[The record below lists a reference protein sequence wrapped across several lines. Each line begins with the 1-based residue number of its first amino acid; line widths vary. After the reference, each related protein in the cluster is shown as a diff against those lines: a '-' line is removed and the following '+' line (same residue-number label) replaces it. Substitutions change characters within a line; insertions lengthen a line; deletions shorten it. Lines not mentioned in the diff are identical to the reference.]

1 MKTKQTKKS
10 LIEHLRKIPIV
21 QLACE
26 KSNVSRAC
34 YYKWRAADPDFA
46 KQADEALDDGIASLN
61 DLSEAQLIAMI
72 KDQNIMAIQFW
83 LRARHKAYS
92 NKVELS
98 GKIKHEVDAWTPET
112 EAAINKVIQLAQG
125 IIPDQPLNDLA
136 LNTATEQTSE
146 ENKINNSENI
156 SEQPTPPVG
165 IK

>member
-34 YYKWRAADPDFA
+34 YYKWRAADPDFT

-98 GKIKHEVDAWTPET
+98 GKIKHEVDAWP
-112 EAAINKVIQLAQG
+112 AAQELVNNSLRLAQG
-125 IIPDQPLNDLA
+125 IISGKLAPLAA
-136 LNTATEQTSE
+136 LDIASE
-146 ENKINNSENI
+146 ENKITNSENI
-156 SEQPTPPVG
+156 SEQPTPFVG

>member
-1 MKTKQTKKS
+1 
-10 LIEHLRKIPIV
+10 
-21 QLACE
+21 
-26 KSNVSRAC
+26 
-34 YYKWRAADPDFA
+34 
-46 KQADEALDDGIASLN
+46 
-61 DLSEAQLIAMI
+61 
-72 KDQNIMAIQFW
+72 MAIQFW

-156 SEQPTPPVG
+156 SEQPTPAVG